1 MLPHYAYFCSYLCS
15 DKEVVVCE
23 KKLARLL
30 FFWLSRRL
38 WWLGTNTK
46 SILAQKVTRANQH
59 FRPIHIIQRR
69 RPRPEYNT
77 EQQHKLYYE
86 VSSHKVQL
94 TKEPKCIWP
103 FGEFWVSLN
112 LGMQNSPLVMN
123 PRSNQTNIFGGK
135 TYQFSAQIKQPHKC
149 THRTKHHKVAL
160 AQLHRGHA
168 LFYVPKDVACKRL
181 FFSPVHGL

>member
-94 TKEPKCIWP
+94 TKEPKHIRL
-103 FGEFWVSLN
+103 FGELCVGLHVSMQGGS
-112 LGMQNSPLVMN
+112 LGLN
-123 PRSNQTNIFGGK
+123 PRSN
-135 TYQFSAQIKQPHKC
+135 KQQHIDLSFL
-149 THRTKHHKVAL
+149 V
-160 AQLHRGHA
+160 
-168 LFYVPKDVACKRL
+168 F
-181 FFSPVHGL
+181 